1 MTAVQYIYN
10 TLPYFSSQN
19 VEYKTMP
26 ILYHIFSD
34 QFRILPNLLLDQPV
48 GIRKASPQMLSFRGA
63 HPLIIVSLPISHKI
77 LKGVLPK
84 DGGVRWKEAPLDTR
98 GILTERFQDAA
109 ARFIGV
115 FHIWLVRVV
124 LRDSLLFLLVFVP
137 WLSLVTS
144 PSPVTLRHVDPNVD
158 GVVA

>member
-84 DGGVRWKEAPLDTR
+84 DGGVR
-98 GILTERFQDAA
+98 
-109 ARFIGV
+109 
-115 FHIWLVRVV
+115 
-124 LRDSLLFLLVFVP
+124 
-137 WLSLVTS
+137 
-144 PSPVTLRHVDPNVD
+144 
-158 GVVA
+158 